1 MMRRKIYGLMMVG
14 MMLLMAGCSTDDVV
28 KETTSAE
35 AIAISFSCNYDNEEE
50 NETRAGQQGTM
61 GLTGA
66 GQQGAMGAANQGAM
80 GTTNQGAMGITRA
93 GYQGAMNTEDLY
105 ATGFGVMASVT
116 ANNDP
121 EDPGYAGANK
131 PNLMYNQEVKYTFV
145 GDLPLNP
152 EIQPDP
158 EPYRG
163 YWSYYPLK
171 YWPTDLEHCYISAYA
186 PYVEPSELEDLLAT
200 ETGIIGISAN
210 SVAPYIEYRRCET
223 PASNVDLLWYYK
235 KFESTDKIPEA
246 TTTLPAGTLN
256 MKMRHALARLEIQV
270 ALAAAPAAGTKVLIE
285 KITLTG
291 RMAKTGRLHLYEQ
304 TTITE
309 GEEPDVVTKYYPVWS
324 DLVYDQDGGGNDQ
337 DHSIQIKNIDN
348 DPDSYGVIDA
358 QVRYIPGMPY
368 AWQPE
373 GLKFCDAGGT
383 GNGYQNALSTGDR
396 KGYVFLIPQETLALT
411 VKVTYHKMTA
421 GGDDTGIRT
430 TVTTPWTV
438 ANPLRGNTTYA
449 LNLKLSGI

>member
-1 MMRRKIYGLMMVG
+1 MRRKIYGLILVG

-35 AIAISFSCNYDNEEE
+35 AIAISFSCNYDDQEEHP
-50 NETRAGQQGTM
+50 TRAGHQGV
-61 GLTGA
+61 
-66 GQQGAMGAANQGAM
+66 
-80 GTTNQGAMGITRA
+80 
-93 GYQGAMNTEDLY
+93 MNTEDLY

-116 ANNDP
+116 A
-121 EDPGYAGANK
+121 GAAPTYDNI

-152 EIQPDP
+152 EIQPVP

-186 PYVEPSELEDLLAT
+186 PYVKPTDLAGLLADET
-200 ETGIIGISAN
+200 KTGIVGISPN
-210 SVAPYIEYRRCET
+210 SEAPYITYRRCKKPNEV
-223 PASNVDLLWYYK
+223 VDLLWYYK

-270 ALAAAPAAGTKVLIE
+270 ALAAAPSSGTKVLIE

-291 RMAKTGRLHLYEQ
+291 NMTKTAKLILNKDDGTGDDHYPHWEALEP
-304 TTITE
+304 
-309 GEEPDVVTKYYPVWS
+309 PDVEDRT
-324 DLVYDQDGGGNDQ
+324 
-337 DHSIQIKNIDN
+337 IQIKNIDN
-348 DPDSYGVIDA
+348 DAGSYGIIDS

-368 AWQPE
+368 AWQPD
-373 GLKFCDAGGT
+373 GLST
-383 GNGYQNALSTGDR
+383 TLQNALSTGDR
-396 KGYVFLIPQETLALT
+396 QTYIYLIPQENWSVT
-411 VKVTYHKMTA
+411 VQVKYKKLVEGQPIPESSTKS
-421 GGDDTGIRT
+421 
-430 TVTTPWTV
+430 VTTE
-438 ANPLRGNTTYA
+438 ANPLKGNTPYV
-449 LNLKLSGI
+449 LKITLSDI